1 MRANQFSQLS
11 AFVAVAEHRN
21 FTKAATHLGLSPPS
35 LSQTVRSLETRLGV
49 RLLNRTTRSVALTA
63 AGERLLADMQ
73 PLLEGIDNAV
83 DAVNQFRDTPM
94 GCLRLTASRFA
105 AVMIVGPLIGSFLTE
120 YPDIRVELFVD
131 DSQSD
136 IVSGRFDAG
145 VRWGDRIDKDMI
157 AVRLGGGFR
166 LILVASPAYLARNPR
181 PDVPTDL
188 RAHRC
193 IHYRHTWNGAIHR
206 WMFEKDGEQ
215 IEVPTEAALIVND
228 MDLALGAA
236 RDGLGIAYVP
246 EATARIAIEDG
257 RLVPLLEDC
266 CRFELDFFLYYS
278 TRHQMPLPLQ
288 TLIAFIRKHAS
299 RSRDAKGP
307 DERQPL
313 RQIPLEAGQT
323 SSRLPARP

>member
-1 MRANQFSQLS
+1 MRANQFSELT

-21 FTKAATHLGLSPPS
+21 FTRAATHLGLSPPS

-63 AGERLLADMQ
+63 AGERLLAHME
-73 PLLEGIDNAV
+73 PLLEGIDKAA
-83 DAVNQFRDTPM
+83 DAINQFRDKPM
-94 GCLRLTASRFA
+94 GSLRLTASRFA

-145 VRWGDRIDKDMI
+145 VRWGERIDKDMI
-157 AVRLGGGFR
+157 AVRMGSGFR
-166 LILVASPAYLARNPR
+166 MIPVASPAYLARNPP
-181 PDVPTDL
+181 PDTPKDL
-188 RAHRC
+188 RTHRC

-215 IEVPTEAALIVND
+215 IEVAVEGAFIVND

-246 EATARIAIEDG
+246 EATARSSIEDG
-257 RLVPLLEDC
+257 RVVPLLDDW
-266 CRFELDFFLYYS
+266 CRSELDFFLYYS
-278 TRHQMPLPLQ
+278 GRRQMPPPLQ
-288 TLIAFIRKHAS
+288 TLIAFIRKHAHGS
-299 RSRDAKGP
+299 ANAKTTS
-307 DERQPL
+307 EKRAL
-313 RQIPLEAGQT
+313 RPMPVEAA
-323 SSRLPARP
+323 ARPGA